1 MNTKVFNLI
10 ARVNETTFLVQCQS
24 SESQCRLNE
33 SVCNSKQ
40 NQNYDE
46 RRCECKELGDW
57 GSCKNYYMWNLS
69 KCNWDHHKVCKSGEY
84 LCIKNCLCKK
94 RLIGIGM

>member
-40 NQNYDE
+40 N
-46 RRCECKELGDW
+46 
-57 GSCKNYYMWNLS
+57 
-69 KCNWDHHKVCKSGEY
+69 
-84 LCIKNCLCKK
+84 
-94 RLIGIGM
+94 